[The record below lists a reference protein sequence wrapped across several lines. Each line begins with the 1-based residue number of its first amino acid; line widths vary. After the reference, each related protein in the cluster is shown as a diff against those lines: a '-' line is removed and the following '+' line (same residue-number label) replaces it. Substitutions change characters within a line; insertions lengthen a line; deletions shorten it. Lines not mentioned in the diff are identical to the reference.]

1 MSYLRL
7 GILGAIALAFI
18 SLGIYAWDADRAL
31 AKCQRAAIESALAAE
46 KKVRELAEEDKA
58 NTRKLIEKFDE
69 QTNTLRVEAQSREDA
84 IRMAKAT
91 ECPTPDL
98 DAYLDSLRKR
108 SATPNSGAASGT
120 SGKSK

>member
-7 GILGAIALAFI
+7 GILGAVALAFI

-31 AKCQRAAIESALAAE
+31 AKCQHAAIESALAAE
-46 KKVRELAEEDKA
+46 KEARRLKEEDQA

-91 ECPTPDL
+91 ECSTPDL

-120 SGKSK
+120 PGKSK